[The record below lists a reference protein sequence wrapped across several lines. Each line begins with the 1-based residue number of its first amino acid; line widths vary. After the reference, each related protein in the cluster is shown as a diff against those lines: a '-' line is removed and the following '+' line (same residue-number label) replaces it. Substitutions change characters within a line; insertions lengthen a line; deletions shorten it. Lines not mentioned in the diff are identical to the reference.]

1 MGNLLDKKI
10 GRYIRHSIPGFVTYE
25 RVCHGWNFLDV
36 CRAKILLLSCDQ
48 CTAYTVRTS
57 PRD

>member
-25 RVCHGWNFLDV
+25 RVSWLELPGRV
-36 CRAKILLLSCDQ
+36 
-48 CTAYTVRTS
+48 
-57 PRD
+57 